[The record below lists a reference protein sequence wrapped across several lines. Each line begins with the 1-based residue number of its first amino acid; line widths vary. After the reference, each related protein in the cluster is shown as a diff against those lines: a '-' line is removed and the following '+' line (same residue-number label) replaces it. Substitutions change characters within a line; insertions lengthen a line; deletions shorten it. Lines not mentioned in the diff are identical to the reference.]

1 MAAEGSTSSQVA
13 NATTEARTQATEVA
27 STAKDEARDVVQQAR
42 EQAKTTARQVQ
53 SDLRDRANAEATK
66 FAQTLREASS
76 RMQAM
81 AECAGPEQSLPANA
95 VREGAQA
102 AERIASR
109 LDEGGVESIM
119 ADFRTWARRNPGGF
133 LLGGAVAG
141 FLVGRAARNFTS
153 NGGTSTNGSNGQ
165 GRYESYYE
173 DFSETASTGYGQTT
187 AGRGETGSTG
197 FEGVE

>member
-27 STAKDEARDVVQQAR
+27 STAKEEARDVAQQAR
-42 EQAKTTARQVQ
+42 EQAKSTARQVQ
-53 SDLRDRANAEATK
+53 NDLRDRANTEATK

-81 AECAGPEQSLPANA
+81 AECAGDTGSLPANM
-95 VREGAQA
+95 VREGAHA

-109 LDEGGVESIM
+109 LDQGGVETIM
-119 ADFRTWARRNPGGF
+119 ADVRTWARRNPGGF

-141 FLVGRAARNFTS
+141 FLVGRTVRNFTS
-153 NGGTSTNGSNGQ
+153 NGGSTTNGSNGRGQ
-165 GRYESYYE
+165 Y
-173 DFSETASTGYGQTT
+173 DPYG
-187 AGRGETGSTG
+187 
-197 FEGVE
+197 